1 MQSKLCKRD
10 AGGGAGGLS
19 LPEDIIFE
27 VLLRLPLPPAALR
40 RYRCVCKAWRAV
52 ISDPSFLAARRSHV
66 CAADP
71 LIVAMFGSAPE
82 FELRLLDR
90 DGNVLR
96 VFDVGGGT
104 AALLA
109 PTRLDLVFVD
119 RMQLGAMIIDP
130 ASGRHCTV
138 VGTNDDDDPTPLR
151 RDPWHEPTTSTAVN
165 DYSFGRAVPSGDY
178 KVVRLHVIVTSHGD
192 GRRRRSQW
200 CEVATILDDGG
211 AGDEPTWRRRPWG
224 PFYHTSFSCEHKA
237 TVNGDLFFM
246 LYDTYDSESHGR
258 NLIATFNLE
267 SEEWKTK
274 AIKGPLL
281 GRKNVQ
287 DKWSIA
293 LTEIKGT
300 LCMVHKVQQL
310 SDFGGHYA
318 NLWLLKDANRSVW
331 VKEYKIQ
338 MPQRLLFTKPL
349 DVLLDGTLLLLNT
362 FQKAGNNKKCHRY
375 ILQFYNS
382 STKAFI
388 DFMEMA
394 EGFNGR
400 MAFYA
405 GSLQS

>member
-1 MQSKLCKRD
+1 MDETPFLEKKIEGQSFK
-10 AGGGAGGLS
+10 S
-19 LPEDIIFE
+19 LPFENGKMDIIFE
-27 VLLRLPLPPAALR
+27 VLFRLPLPPAALR

-52 ISDPSFLAARRSHV
+52 ISDPAFLAARRSHV

-71 LIVAMFGSAPE
+71 LVVAMFGSAPE

-96 VFDVGGGT
+96 VFDVRGGT

-109 PTRLDLVFVD
+109 PTRLGLVFVD
-119 RMQLGAMIIDP
+119 RMQLGAMVIDP

-138 VGTNDDDDPTPLR
+138 
-151 RDPWHEPTTSTAVN
+151 PTTSTAVN

-237 TVNGDLFFM
+237 TINGDLFFM
-246 LYDTYDSESHGR
+246 LCDTYDSESHGR

-293 LTEIKGT
+293 LTELKGT
-300 LCMVHKVQQL
+300 LCMVHK
-310 SDFGGHYA
+310 DP
-318 NLWLLKDANRSVW
+318 NRSVW

-338 MPQRLLFTKPL
+338 MPERMLFTKPL
-349 DVLLDGTLLLLNT
+349 DVLLDGTVMLLNT

-388 DFMEMA
+388 DY
-394 EGFNGR
+394 GDG
-400 MAFYA
+400 
-405 GSLQS
+405 